1 MPANKH
7 SFEALKTYLPEGSF
21 ELVMPLILQ
30 HRVHLTIT
38 RHRQT
43 KLGDYRNAWGN
54 KNHRISVNG
63 NLNKYSFL
71 ITLLHELA
79 HLLAYEQFGMRIAP
93 HGTEWKKTYG
103 AILKDFLSRH
113 LFPADIAN
121 ELTVTLHN
129 PAASSCAEDDLQRI
143 LMRYDVKKNGVK
155 LVEQLTKG
163 QHFRIP
169 GGRVFV
175 RGEIVRKR
183 IKCFE
188 LPDMKPFLFSPL
200 YEVMEVSGK

>member
-103 AILKDFLSRH
+103 AILKDFLSRQ

-121 ELTVTLHN
+121 ELTATLHN

-169 GGRVFV
+169 GGREFV

>member
-7 SFEALKTYLPEGSF
+7 SFEALKTYLPDGSF

-79 HLLAYEQFGMRIAP
+79 HLLAFEQFGMRIAP

-103 AILKDFLSRH
+103 AILKDFLSKQ

-121 ELTVTLHN
+121 ELTATLHN

-200 YEVMEVSGK
+200 YEVMEVS